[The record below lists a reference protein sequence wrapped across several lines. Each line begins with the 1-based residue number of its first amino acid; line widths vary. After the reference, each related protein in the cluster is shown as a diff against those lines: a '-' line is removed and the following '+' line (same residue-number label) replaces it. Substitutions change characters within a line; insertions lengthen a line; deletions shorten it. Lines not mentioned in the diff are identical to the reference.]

1 MVYRYASA
9 VYILCKTIV
18 VVVTTVKVVAVVVV
32 VVVATVAVVVVVVV
46 TTVAVVVVV
55 VVTTVAVVSRHL
67 HYNWKFWS
75 GNHPQSRLYKTF
87 K

>member
-1 MVYRYASA
+1 MVYRYGSA

-46 TTVAVVVVV
+46 TTVAVV
-55 VVTTVAVVSRHL
+55 SRHL